1 MEEESLG
8 EGSAHDCVCAGG
20 TEQPALWR
28 THQPGL
34 LSPPAAHQGTA
45 LAHTWMVL
53 SLGLKTF
60 RWMTLFAW
68 CGSIQREHG
77 SMQQRILP

>member
-20 TEQPALWR
+20 TEQPAPWR
-28 THQPGL
+28 IHQPGL

-45 LAHTWMVL
+45 LAQRRGRHTRL
-53 SLGLKTF
+53 SATRSYLK
-60 RWMTLFAW
+60 
-68 CGSIQREHG
+68 H
-77 SMQQRILP
+77 

>member
-1 MEEESLG
+1 MMAKFQSKLSYHDNFQMDKVNSL
-8 EGSAHDCVCAGG
+8 EK
-20 TEQPALWR
+20 EIN
-28 THQPGL
+28 
-34 LSPPAAHQGTA
+34 
-45 LAHTWMVL
+45 TWMVL